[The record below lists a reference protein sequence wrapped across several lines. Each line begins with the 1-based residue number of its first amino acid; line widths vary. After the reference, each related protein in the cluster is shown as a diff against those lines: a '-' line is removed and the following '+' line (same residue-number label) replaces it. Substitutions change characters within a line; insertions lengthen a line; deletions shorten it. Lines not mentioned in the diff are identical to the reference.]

1 MAQSVDPRRNR
12 AKPGVSSGHRSRLND
27 EDSVRGPH
35 QGQQSTRTA
44 PTGRTHDCKRLLCG
58 TLNFLLPGGG
68 HPHMKRREFIA
79 LLGGAAAWPL
89 AARAQQSTM
98 PVIGFLNSASPDT
111 FAPYVGGFLQGLR
124 DAGYVDGQNVKVE
137 YRWAYGQYDA
147 LPQLAAQLVE
157 RQVAVIVASGGEPSV
172 MAAKAATSR
181 TLIVFG
187 IGGDPVKLGL
197 VASLNRPGGNIT
209 GVSLLTSSLE
219 AKRVGLLGELVPK
232 AAVIGALI
240 NPNYAQAQAQEAE
253 VQEAARTIGR
263 QIVLVHASSEA
274 DFDPAF
280 ATFKQQKAHALVV
293 AADPFFNSRRNL
305 LVELAARDRLP
316 AVYEFREFAA
326 AGGLM
331 SYGTS
336 LVGAYRQY
344 GVYAA
349 QILKG
354 ARPADLPVLQP
365 TTFELVINL
374 KTARALPLDAPP
386 MLLAR
391 ADEVIETM
399 MTLDFLSA
407 AARRL
412 WKVLRAGL

>member
-1 MAQSVDPRRNR
+1 
-12 AKPGVSSGHRSRLND
+12 
-27 EDSVRGPH
+27 
-35 QGQQSTRTA
+35 
-44 PTGRTHDCKRLLCG
+44 
-58 TLNFLLPGGG
+58 
-68 HPHMKRREFIA
+68 MKRREFILA
-79 LLGGAAAWPL
+79 LGGAAAAWPL
-89 AARAQQSTM
+89 AARAQQAV
-98 PVIGFLNSASPDT
+98 PVVGFLNSASPDA

-124 DAGYVDGQNVKVE
+124 DGGYIDGQNVKVE
-137 YRWAYGQYDA
+137 YRWAYGQYDR
-147 LPQLAAQLVE
+147 LPQLAAELVG
-157 RQVAVIVASGGEPSV
+157 QVAVIVASGGEPSV

-181 TLIVFG
+181 TPIVFG

-232 AAVIGALI
+232 AAVIGVLV

-374 KTARALPLDAPP
+374 KTARALPLDVPP

-391 ADEVIETM
+391 ADEVIE
-399 MTLDFLSA
+399 
-407 AARRL
+407 
-412 WKVLRAGL
+412 

>member
-1 MAQSVDPRRNR
+1 MQFD
-12 AKPGVSSGHRSRLND
+12 HL
-27 EDSVRGPH
+27 
-35 QGQQSTRTA
+35 
-44 PTGRTHDCKRLLCG
+44 
-58 TLNFLLPGGG
+58 
-68 HPHMKRREFIA
+68 KRRDFIT
-79 LLGGAAAWPL
+79 LLGGAAAAWRL
-89 AARAQQSTM
+89 AARGQQAI
-98 PVIGFLNSASPDT
+98 PVVGFLNSASPDA

-124 DAGYVDGQNVKVE
+124 DAGYTDGQNVKVE
-137 YRWAYGQYDA
+137 YRWAYGQYER
-147 LPQLAAQLVE
+147 LPQLAAELLAQ
-157 RQVAVIVASGGEPSV
+157 QVAVIVASGGEPSI

-181 TLIVFG
+181 TPIVFG

-219 AKRVGLLGELVPK
+219 AKRVGLIGELVPN
-232 AAVIGALI
+232 AAVIAALI

-253 VQEAARTIGR
+253 VQEAGRRIGR
-263 QIVLVHASSEA
+263 RIVVMNASSER
-274 DFDPAF
+274 DFDLAF
-280 ATFKQQKAHALVV
+280 ATFKQKKADALVV
-293 AADPFFNSRRNL
+293 AADPFFNASRNL
-305 LVELAARDRLP
+305 LVALAARHGLP

-374 KTARALPLDAPP
+374 KTARALPLDVPP

-391 ADEVIETM
+391 ADEVIE
-399 MTLDFLSA
+399 
-407 AARRL
+407 
-412 WKVLRAGL
+412 

>member
-1 MAQSVDPRRNR
+1 MTTQSLS
-12 AKPGVSSGHRSRLND
+12 AL
-27 EDSVRGPH
+27 
-35 QGQQSTRTA
+35 TM
-44 PTGRTHDCKRLLCG
+44 LLYRH
-58 TLNFLLPGGG
+58 T
-68 HPHMKRREFIA
+68 KRREFIA

-172 MAAKAATSR
+172 MAAKAATSGIP
-181 TLIVFG
+181 IVFG

-232 AAVIGALI
+232 AAVIAALI

-253 VQEAARTIGR
+253 VRDAARTIGR
-263 QIVLVHASSEA
+263 QIILVHAASES
-274 DFDPAF
+274 DFEPAF
-280 ATFKQQKAHALVV
+280 ARFKQQRADALVV
-293 AADPFFNSRRNL
+293 AADPFFNARRNL
-305 LVELAARDRLP
+305 LVALAARDRLP

-344 GVYAA
+344 GAYAA

-374 KTARALPLDAPP
+374 KTARALPLEVPP

-391 ADEVIETM
+391 ADEVIE
-399 MTLDFLSA
+399 
-407 AARRL
+407 
-412 WKVLRAGL
+412 

>member
-1 MAQSVDPRRNR
+1 
-12 AKPGVSSGHRSRLND
+12 
-27 EDSVRGPH
+27 
-35 QGQQSTRTA
+35 
-44 PTGRTHDCKRLLCG
+44 
-58 TLNFLLPGGG
+58 
-68 HPHMKRREFIA
+68 MKRREFIT
-79 LLGGAAAWPL
+79 LLGGAAFAWPL
-89 AARAQQSTM
+89 AARGQQPAM
-98 PVIGFLNSASPDT
+98 PVVGFLNSASPDA

-124 DAGYVDGQNVKVE
+124 DAGYVDRQNVKVE
-137 YRWAYGQYDA
+137 YRWAYGQYDR
-147 LPQLAAQLVE
+147 LPQLAEELLEQ
-157 RQVAVIVASGGEPSV
+157 QVAVIVATGGEPSV

-181 TLIVFG
+181 TPIVFG

-219 AKRVGLLGELVPK
+219 AKRVGLLGELVPN
-232 AAVIGALI
+232 AAVIAALI
-240 NPNYAQAQAQEAE
+240 NPNYAQAQAQEIE
-253 VQEAARTIGR
+253 VQEAAGKIGR
-263 QIVLVHASSEA
+263 QIVVMKASSER

-280 ATFKQQKAHALVV
+280 ATFKQKKADALVV
-293 AADPFFNSRRNL
+293 AADPFFNASRDV
-305 LVELAARDRLP
+305 LVALAAQHGLP

-344 GVYAA
+344 GGYTA

-374 KTARALPLDAPP
+374 KTARALPLEVPP

-391 ADEVIETM
+391 ADEVIE
-399 MTLDFLSA
+399 
-407 AARRL
+407 
-412 WKVLRAGL
+412 

>member
-1 MAQSVDPRRNR
+1 MRRR
-12 AKPGVSSGHRSRLND
+12 
-27 EDSVRGPH
+27 
-35 QGQQSTRTA
+35 QFI
-44 PTGRTHDCKRLLCG
+44 
-58 TLNFLLPGGG
+58 TLV
-68 HPHMKRREFIA
+68 
-79 LLGGAAAWPL
+79 GGAATLPI
-89 AARAQQSTM
+89 AARAQQAAM
-98 PVIGFLNSASPDT
+98 PVIGFLNSASPDA

-137 YRWAYGQYDA
+137 YRWAYGQYDR
-147 LPQLAAQLVE
+147 LPQLAAELVQQ
-157 RQVAVIVASGGEPSV
+157 QVAVIVASGGEPSV

-181 TLIVFG
+181 TPIVFG

-232 AAVIGALI
+232 AAVIAALI

-253 VQEAARTIGR
+253 VREAARAIGR
-263 QIVLVHASSEA
+263 QIVLVHATTEA
-274 DFDPAF
+274 EFEPAF
-280 ATFKQQKAHALVV
+280 ARFEQQRADALVV
-293 AADPFFNSRRNL
+293 AADPFFNGRRNL
-305 LVELAARDRLP
+305 LVALAARDRLP
-316 AVYEFREFAA
+316 AVYEFRDFAA

-336 LVGAYRQY
+336 LIGAYRQY
-344 GVYAA
+344 GAYAA

-374 KTARALPLDAPP
+374 KTARALPLEAPP

-391 ADEVIETM
+391 ADEVIE
-399 MTLDFLSA
+399 
-407 AARRL
+407 
-412 WKVLRAGL
+412 

>member
-1 MAQSVDPRRNR
+1 MQFD
-12 AKPGVSSGHRSRLND
+12 RL
-27 EDSVRGPH
+27 
-35 QGQQSTRTA
+35 
-44 PTGRTHDCKRLLCG
+44 
-58 TLNFLLPGGG
+58 
-68 HPHMKRREFIA
+68 KRRQFIT
-79 LLGGAAAWPL
+79 LLGGAATWPL
-89 AARAQQSTM
+89 AVRAQQAV
-98 PVIGFLNSASPDT
+98 PVVGFLNSASPDA

-124 DAGYVDGQNVKVE
+124 DGGYIDGQNVKVE
-137 YRWAYGQYDA
+137 YRWAYGQYDR
-147 LPQLAAQLVE
+147 LPQLAAELVE
-157 RQVAVIVASGGEPSV
+157 QQVAVIVASGGEPSV

-181 TLIVFG
+181 TPIVFG

-219 AKRVGLLGELVPK
+219 AKRLGLLAEFVPK
-232 AAVIGALI
+232 AAVIAALI

-263 QIVLVHASSEA
+263 QIVIVRASSEG

-280 ATFKQQKAHALVV
+280 AIFKQQKADALVV
-293 AADPFFNSRRNL
+293 AADPFFNARRNL
-305 LVELAARDRLP
+305 LVALAARHSLP
-316 AVYEFREFAA
+316 AVYEFREFAS

-344 GVYAA
+344 GAYAS

-374 KTARALPLDAPP
+374 KTARALSLEVPP
-386 MLLAR
+386 TLLAR
-391 ADEVIETM
+391 ADEVIE
-399 MTLDFLSA
+399 
-407 AARRL
+407 
-412 WKVLRAGL
+412 

>member
-1 MAQSVDPRRNR
+1 
-12 AKPGVSSGHRSRLND
+12 
-27 EDSVRGPH
+27 
-35 QGQQSTRTA
+35 
-44 PTGRTHDCKRLLCG
+44 
-58 TLNFLLPGGG
+58 
-68 HPHMKRREFIA
+68 MKRREFIT
-79 LLGGAAAWPL
+79 LLGGTAVAWPL
-89 AARAQQSTM
+89 AARAQQAAM
-98 PVIGFLNSASPDT
+98 PVIGFLNSATPDA

-137 YRWAYGQYDA
+137 YRWAYGQYDR
-147 LPQLAAQLVE
+147 LPQLAAELVE

-181 TLIVFG
+181 IPIVFG

-232 AAVIGALI
+232 AAAIAALI

-263 QIVLVHASSEA
+263 QIVLVHATSEA
-274 DFDPAF
+274 DFEPAF
-280 ATFKQQKAHALVV
+280 ARFKQQRADALVV
-293 AADPFFNSRRNL
+293 AADPFFNARRNL
-305 LVELAARDRLP
+305 LVGLAARDHLP

-326 AGGLM
+326 TGGLM

-344 GVYAA
+344 GAYAA

-374 KTARALPLDAPP
+374 KTARALPLEVPP

-391 ADEVIETM
+391 ADEVIE
-399 MTLDFLSA
+399 
-407 AARRL
+407 
-412 WKVLRAGL
+412 

>member
-1 MAQSVDPRRNR
+1 MR
-12 AKPGVSSGHRSRLND
+12 
-27 EDSVRGPH
+27 
-35 QGQQSTRTA
+35 
-44 PTGRTHDCKRLLCG
+44 
-58 TLNFLLPGGG
+58 
-68 HPHMKRREFIA
+68 RREFILA
-79 LLGGAAAWPL
+79 LGGAAAAWPL
-89 AARAQQSTM
+89 AARGQQAV
-98 PVIGFLNSASPDT
+98 PVVGFLNSASPDA

-124 DAGYVDGQNVKVE
+124 DGGYIDGQNVKVE
-137 YRWAYGQYDA
+137 YRWAYGQYDR
-147 LPQLAAQLVE
+147 LPQLAAELVGQ
-157 RQVAVIVASGGEPSV
+157 QVAVIVASGGEPSV

-181 TLIVFG
+181 TPIVFG

-293 AADPFFNSRRNL
+293 AADPFFNSRRNV

-374 KTARALPLDAPP
+374 KTARALPLDVPP

-391 ADEVIETM
+391 ADEVIE
-399 MTLDFLSA
+399 
-407 AARRL
+407 
-412 WKVLRAGL
+412 